1 MKKTIFLSI
10 LSLGMFLVTQVHAQT
25 DSLRLKVKRHK
36 LKENVKAVPH
46 ATTSR
51 SVTTTSQPARP
62 VQPSTTTVN
71 VNTNANPPAHADV
84 QTGARTNGTV
94 HQSSA
99 AYHKTTVKHT
109 RHVTRTVHRPVH
121 KHVQTT
127 TTTTTY

>member
-36 LKENVKAVPH
+36 MKENVKAVPH
-46 ATTSR
+46 TSTSR
-51 SVTTTSQPARP
+51 SVTTSQSTRP
-62 VQPSTTTVN
+62 VPSSSTTVN
-71 VNTNANPPAHADV
+71 VNTNQPAHADV
-84 QTGARTNGTV
+84 QASTRTGASVTQ